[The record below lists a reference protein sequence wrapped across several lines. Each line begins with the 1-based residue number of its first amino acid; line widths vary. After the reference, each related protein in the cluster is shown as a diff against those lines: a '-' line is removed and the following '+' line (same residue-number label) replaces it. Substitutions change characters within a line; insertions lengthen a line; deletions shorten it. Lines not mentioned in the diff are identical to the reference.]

1 MSQVFHGK
9 KLKLSLTDVQSVT
22 VLGGQGKAGQKEAVA
37 DVRFEM
43 GNVVSIVGSTGSG
56 KTALINDIELFANAN
71 TPTGRKVLINDA
83 IPPPDLMEDPS
94 KNPISR
100 ITQHTNFLTDLPV
113 ETFLHMHANVRKHD
127 SDENVVKE
135 TLDFAN
141 QLTGEPIIP
150 ESSMTELSGG
160 QTRALLIADAVVIGN
175 SPILLLDEIE
185 NAGIHR
191 GRAMELLRNYQKI
204 FIFVTHDPKIAL
216 SSDFR
221 IVMSNGAMQKV
232 LYPDDDEKIIAG
244 EISKLDDLMLKF
256 RNRLWE
262 GERITQN
269 DLAVGLSKLIADKME
284 DSS

>member
-1 MSQVFHGK
+1 MFQVFHGK
-9 KLKLSLTDVQSVT
+9 KSKLSLSNVQSVT

-37 DVRFEM
+37 KVRFEM

-71 TPTGRKVLINDA
+71 TPTRRKVLINGA
-83 IPPPDLMEDPS
+83 TPPPDLMEDPS

-113 ETFLHMHANVRKHD
+113 ETFLHMHAKVRKYN

-150 ESSMTELSGG
+150 ENSMTELSGG

-175 SPILLLDEIE
+175 SPVLLLDEIE

-216 SSDFR
+216 SSDFSV
-221 IVMSNGAMQKV
+221 VMSNGAMQKV

-256 RNRLWE
+256 RNRLWQ

>member
-1 MSQVFHGK
+1 
-9 KLKLSLTDVQSVT
+9 
-22 VLGGQGKAGQKEAVA
+22 
-37 DVRFEM
+37 M

-71 TPTGRKVLINDA
+71 TPTRRKVLINGA
-83 IPPPDLMEDPS
+83 TPPPDLMEDPS

-113 ETFLHMHANVRKHD
+113 ETFLHMHAKVRKHN
-127 SDENVVKE
+127 SNENVVKE

-175 SPILLLDEIE
+175 SPVLLLDEIE

-216 SSDFR
+216 LSDFR

-232 LYPDDDEKIIAG
+232 IYPDGDEKIIAG

-262 GERITQN
+262 GERITQK

-284 DSS
+284 GSS

>member
-1 MSQVFHGK
+1 MFQVFHGK
-9 KLKLSLTDVQSVT
+9 KSKLSLSDVQSVT

-37 DVRFEM
+37 EVRFEM

-83 IPPPDLMEDPS
+83 TPPPDLMEDPS

-113 ETFLHMHANVRKHD
+113 ETFLHMHAKVRKYN
-127 SDENVVKE
+127 SDENVVEE

-150 ESSMTELSGG
+150 ENSMTELSGG
-160 QTRALLIADAVVIGN
+160 QTRALLIADAVVIGD

-232 LYPDDDEKIIAG
+232 LYPDDDEKIIAD

-262 GERITQN
+262 GERITQK

-284 DSS
+284 GSS